1 MIAVTGANGDLG
13 IRLLKTLKSSGLTR
27 IRALVRSEA
36 ARKRVQNELVSGVDI
51 QIVDYRNA
59 DSLSKGIVGCAAVV
73 NLVGT
78 IYGSKGSPYQ
88 RANEDVVDSLLK
100 ATRNLTNPYIIQVS
114 IVGANEKSNNDCLSS
129 RGRSDAKLLQTWEK
143 SLILRAPMVLF
154 PGGPSALALRRRANG
169 WEFWMGNG
177 SNLEQPLDDRDLFS
191 AIEKAIRRPSILR
204 GDYDLV
210 GPETVRY
217 SELVARTA
225 EFLNTKPR
233 PIMIPSSLIRFVAL
247 LGEKLFENPPITRD
261 MIGIFLYNSHHDP
274 GPLCKALGIK
284 LRDLDA
290 TLKYSLSEET
300 NHS

>member
-27 IRALVRSEA
+27 LRALVRSEA
-36 ARKRVQNELVSGVDI
+36 ARKTVQNELVSEVDI

-59 DSLSKGIVGCAAVV
+59 DSLSKGIVGCAAIV

-129 RGRSDAKLLQTWEK
+129 RGRSDAKLLQNWEK

-177 SNLEQPLDDRDLFS
+177 SNLE
-191 AIEKAIRRPSILR
+191 
-204 GDYDLV
+204 
-210 GPETVRY
+210 
-217 SELVARTA
+217 
-225 EFLNTKPR
+225 
-233 PIMIPSSLIRFVAL
+233 
-247 LGEKLFENPPITRD
+247 
-261 MIGIFLYNSHHDP
+261 
-274 GPLCKALGIK
+274 
-284 LRDLDA
+284 
-290 TLKYSLSEET
+290 
-300 NHS
+300 

>member
-27 IRALVRSEA
+27 LRALVRSEA
-36 ARKRVQNELVSGVDI
+36 ARKTVQNELVSEVDI

-59 DSLSKGIVGCAAVV
+59 DSLSKGIVGCAAIV

-169 WEFWMGNG
+169 WEFWMGTG

>member
-27 IRALVRSEA
+27 LRALVRSEA
-36 ARKRVQNELVSGVDI
+36 ARKRVQNELVSEVDI

-129 RGRSDAKLLQTWEK
+129 RGRSDAKLLQNWEK